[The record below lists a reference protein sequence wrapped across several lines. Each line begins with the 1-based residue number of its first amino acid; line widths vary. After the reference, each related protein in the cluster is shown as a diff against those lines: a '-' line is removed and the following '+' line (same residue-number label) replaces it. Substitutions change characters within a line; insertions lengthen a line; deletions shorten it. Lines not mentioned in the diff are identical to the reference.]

1 MGENVIK
8 VRDAMKNIETNL
20 PGHKNY
26 ITKDEEGLIIS
37 KDDMEGSQS
46 DSVVWYHLGK
56 LICYI
61 V

>member
-1 MGENVIK
+1 
-8 VRDAMKNIETNL
+8 MKNIETNL